1 MSKTQSALIT
11 AVRERLNEPTANHY
25 TDPELRRWI
34 NDGAKDLCRRTEIL
48 QTRREIPVESGTRE
62 YTLPDDV
69 IRVYRATYTPDGS
82 NQSVYPLEYRDFNNM
97 DAVWWTQQAVTS
109 STPHL
114 FTMWGYPPAL
124 KLILYPIPSE
134 AGTVELFYYSLP
146 AELATDGTAADTALG
161 IPEGWDDPVVDFAE
175 YMALRKDRD
184 PRWQEAKALY
194 EEHVATLYDLSRRW
208 SDQAG
213 MITPDAPMLPAW
225 LYEG

>member
-1 MSKTQSALIT
+1 MSKTQAQLLT
-11 AVRERLNEPTANHY
+11 AARERLNEPTQTHY
-25 TDPELRRWI
+25 LDTELRRWI

-48 QTRREIPVESGTRE
+48 QTRSTITAVVGTRE
-62 YTLPDDV
+62 YTLPTNV
-69 IRVYRATYTPDGS
+69 IRVYRATYTPTGS
-82 NQSVYPLEYRDFNNM
+82 SQPVYPLEYRDFNNM
-97 DAVWWTQQAVTS
+97 DAIWWTQQAVTS

-124 KLILYPIPSE
+124 KLIVYPIPSV
-134 AGTVELFYYSLP
+134 AGTIEMFYYALP
-146 AELATDGTAADTALG
+146 TELATDTSQVAFTLG
-161 IPEGWDDPVVDFAE
+161 IPEGWDDPVVDYVE

-213 MITPDAPMLPAW
+213 MVTPETPFLPAW